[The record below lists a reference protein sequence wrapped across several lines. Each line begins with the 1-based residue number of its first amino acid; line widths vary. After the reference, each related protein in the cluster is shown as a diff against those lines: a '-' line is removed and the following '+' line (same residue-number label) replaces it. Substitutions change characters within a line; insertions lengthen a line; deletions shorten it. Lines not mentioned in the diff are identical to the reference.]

1 MKNLVLFDIDGCLL
15 EPGPGRYNAF
25 LRQDWIAYHAAHV
38 EDTPIPAGLS
48 VYRSLCANP
57 GLKCVFLTDR
67 SERNRHYTQA
77 QLTSLG
83 FEGIPLWMRDRNR
96 KREPDDGG
104 PSKLITLQENGFR
117 PDDVLI
123 VFEDRQD
130 IVDMWR
136 SLGVTCYQTKVAN
149 YLI

>member
-1 MKNLVLFDIDGCLL
+1 MKNLILFDIDGCLL
-15 EPGPGRYNAF
+15 EPGPGRFNAF
-25 LRQDWIAYHAAHV
+25 QRQDWIAYHAAHV

-48 VYRSLCANP
+48 VYRALCADP
-57 GLKCVFLTDR
+57 SLKCVFLTDR

-77 QLTSLG
+77 QLDSLG
-83 FEGIPLWMRDRNR
+83 FQGVPLWMRDRDR
-96 KREPDDGG
+96 KRTPDDGG
-104 PSKLITLQENGFR
+104 PSKLITLEENGYR
-117 PDDVLI
+117 VDDVLL

-136 SLGVTCYQTKVAN
+136 SLGVTCYQTKVAK